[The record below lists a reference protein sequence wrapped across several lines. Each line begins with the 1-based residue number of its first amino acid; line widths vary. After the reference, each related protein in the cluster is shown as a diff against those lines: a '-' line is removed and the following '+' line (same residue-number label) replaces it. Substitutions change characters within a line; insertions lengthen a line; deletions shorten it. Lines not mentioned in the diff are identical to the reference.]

1 MAEPKNAPV
10 LSGLRR
16 MISSVYVP
24 YGSDG
29 THTAEPALGRPVM
42 LGMVALVFGLGS
54 FMTWASLAPLASAA
68 IAPGTVVVES
78 DRKTIQHHN
87 GGIIQSINVREGD
100 QVTEGQVLMHLD
112 EADISSKV
120 ELLEAQYLALLAKE
134 ARLLAERGG
143 KDKMTMP
150 PALLALSQRPDYQ
163 DVVGGQQ
170 NILESGAQYL
180 AGRIGILNQRIRQY
194 EKSIAS
200 TTEQVVLAE
209 EDLARAKIEL
219 KNVTDLFEKGY
230 ERKPRV
236 VAMQRD
242 VSALK
247 TRLSELRAQIST
259 AHQGIAEAR
268 LQIDDARNV
277 NMNDV
282 AENLRATQIQTAEV
296 KERLANMRLQLTR
309 LDILAPVAGVVLNLR
324 YVTPGGVVS
333 PGQAILDIVPE
344 NEVLLIDARVDPID
358 IDVVHQGMPAEVRLT
373 VFQQRTTPTLK
384 GTVKRVSADALIDRA
399 TGISY
404 YTARIEIDAGELK
417 NLQGGAKLYPGMP
430 VEVIIVSGERTVL
443 EYLLD
448 PIVGS
453 FSRAFREQ

>member
-1 MAEPKNAPV
+1 MAEPKKAPV
-10 LSGLRR
+10 MNLLGR
-16 MISSVYVP
+16 MASAVYVP

-29 THTAEPALGRPVM
+29 THAAEPALGRPVM

-87 GGIIQSINVREGD
+87 GGIIQSIKVREGD
-100 QVTEGQVLMHLD
+100 QVAKGQVLMHLD

-143 KDKMTMP
+143 NAVMTMP

-200 TTEQVVLAE
+200 TTEQVTLAE

-242 VSALK
+242 ESALK

-259 AHQGIAEAR
+259 ARQGIAEAR
-268 LQIDDARNV
+268 LQIAAARNV

-282 AENLRATQIQTAEV
+282 AQTLRATPIPTAEV
-296 KERLANMRLQLTR
+296 RERLANLRLQLTP
-309 LDILAPVAGVVLNLR
+309 LGSLAPVAGIVLSLR
-324 YVTPGGVVS
+324 YVTPGVVIS

-344 NEVLLIDARVDPID
+344 NEVLLVDARVDPID
-358 IDVVHQGMPAEVRLT
+358 IDVVRPVMPGEVRL
-373 VFQQRTTPTLK
+373 
-384 GTVKRVSADALIDRA
+384 
-399 TGISY
+399 
-404 YTARIEIDAGELK
+404 
-417 NLQGGAKLYPGMP
+417 
-430 VEVIIVSGERTVL
+430 
-443 EYLLD
+443 
-448 PIVGS
+448 
-453 FSRAFREQ
+453 